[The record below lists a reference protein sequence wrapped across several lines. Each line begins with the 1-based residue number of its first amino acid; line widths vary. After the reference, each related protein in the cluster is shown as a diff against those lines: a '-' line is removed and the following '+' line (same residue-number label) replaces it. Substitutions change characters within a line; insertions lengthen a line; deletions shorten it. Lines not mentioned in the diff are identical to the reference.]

1 MKMKI
6 TIASLLFAASAL
18 GLQAQKATYSLRGV
32 EYTVD
37 TLFHAYVGP
46 GTTQTS
52 LLLESGTK
60 HLRVFYSRIDLSA
73 PNVTLKAVSGTD
85 RMTGSETVS
94 NMAKRKTAPGNRYYL
109 GVNGDFWMTSGYTSR
124 GVSMIGTPIS
134 SSMAE
139 GIIYRGRNNDGELQ
153 FTIDAD
159 EVPHMGH
166 VNFGGTIVKTD
177 GTSATI
183 FGVNVDA
190 GNNQITLYNPTYYS
204 GTNQTG
210 DCAEVTVRYVDGDDS
225 FAFGQPCQLQ
235 VVGAPSTA
243 GDMDV
248 PTEGLVL
255 HGRGSTKDFIAS
267 LQDGDILTMTLDT
280 KLDGVSINPR
290 EIISGQPWIV
300 LNGETNP
307 NGNPDVHPRTALG
320 YSEDGQTVIFMVVDG
335 RSSLSD
341 GVTTDALGDLM
352 RYAGAYMAVNVDGG
366 GSSTLY
372 TSALGIRNRPSDG
385 TERADSN
392 GIFAVCNSP
401 DDDEVASIR
410 FLDWSLTMP
419 KYGTYVPKFFG
430 YNQYGML
437 VDTNVQGVTLLC
449 PENLGVIKND
459 SLLFATGVGNG
470 LLSAVFQGDT
480 ISIPIAVIEPTDGIQ
495 LRNDSIITDTYR
507 TYSVELQS
515 TILDQV
521 MPIDPAALTW
531 TSLDESVVV
540 IDAETGVLQGVADGR
555 ANVVGVVGE
564 VSDTLLVIVEEPT
577 AHVMPIDP
585 NPDLSTWKITQSG
598 GKNGVAE
605 VQGDGF
611 TYSYTGASSRAPKI
625 TITKTLRLWS
635 LPDTLRMRVNPG
647 EAPMTGVQFGLRAR
661 GGGISY
667 LAVTPDSMPLN
678 QEVVLDLPIA
688 SWIDPYDMS
697 NYPITLSTIQ
707 IGMGNS
713 EKDKQYTMQFLGFE
727 TVYNAVAPVEA
738 IHGDVNGDGKVNVT
752 DVTTLVNMILGVVP
766 KDMARA
772 DITGD
777 GKVNVTD
784 VTALI
789 NIILGIVE

>member
-1 MKMKI
+1 MRTKI
-6 TIASLLFAASAL
+6 TIATMLLAATMF
-18 GLQAQKATYSLRGV
+18 GVQAQKATYSLRGV

-52 LLLESGTK
+52 LLLQSGNK

-94 NMAKRKTAPGNRYYL
+94 NMARRKTAPGNRYFL

-124 GVSMIGTPIS
+124 GVSMVGTPIS

-153 FTIDAD
+153 FTLDAD
-159 EVPHMGH
+159 EVPHMGY
-166 VNFGGTIVKTD
+166 VNFGGTIVKND
-177 GTSATI
+177 GTSASI

-190 GNNQITLYNPTYYS
+190 GNNQITIYNPTYYS

-210 DCAEVTVRYVDGDDS
+210 DCAEVTVRYVEGDDS
-225 FAFGQPCQLQ
+225 FAFGLPCQLQ
-235 VVGAPSTA
+235 VVGTPSTA

-248 PTEGLVL
+248 PAEGLVL

-267 LQDGDILTMTLDT
+267 LQDGDILTMTLET
-280 KLDGVSINPR
+280 KLNGVSITPR

-320 YSEDGQTVIFMVVDG
+320 YSEDGQTAIFMVVDG
-335 RSSLSD
+335 RSSISD

-385 TERADSN
+385 SERADSN
-392 GIFAVCNSP
+392 GIFAVCSSP
-401 DDDEVASIR
+401 DDDEVAYVR

-437 VDTNVQGVTLLC
+437 VDTDVQGVTLLC

-459 SLLFATGVGNG
+459 SLLFANGVGNG
-470 LLSAVFQGDT
+470 LLSAVFEGDT
-480 ISIPIAVIEPTDGIQ
+480 ISIPMSVIEPTDGIR

-515 TILDQV
+515 TILDKV

-531 TSLDESVVV
+531 TSLDESVVM
-540 IDAETGVLQGVADGR
+540 IDEETGVLQGVADGR
-555 ANVVGVVGE
+555 ACVVGEVGE
-564 VSDTLLVIVEEPT
+564 VSDTLLVIVEKPT
-577 AHVMPIDP
+577 AHIMPIDP
-585 NPDLSTWKITQSG
+585 NLDVSTWSISQSG

-605 VQGDGF
+605 AQGDGF
-611 TYSYTGASSRAPKI
+611 IYTYTGASSRAPKI
-625 TITKTLRLWS
+625 TLSKQFRLWS

-647 EAPMTGVQFGLRAR
+647 EAPMKNVQFGLRPR
-661 GGGISY
+661 GGNISY
-667 LAVTPDSMPLN
+667 QAVTPDTVIANEEL
-678 QEVVLDLPIA
+678 VLDLPIA
-688 SWIDPYDMS
+688 SWLDADDMG
-697 NYPITLSTIQ
+697 NYPLTLSTIQ
-707 IGMGNS
+707 VGMGAS
-713 EKDKQYTMQFLGFE
+713 QTGVQYTMQFLGFE
-727 TVYNAVAPVEA
+727 TVYNAVAPDETLK
-738 IHGDVNGDGKVNVT
+738 GDVDGNGRVNVS
-752 DVTTLVNMILGVVP
+752 DVTALINMILGITERN
-766 KDMARA
+766 DAA
-772 DITGD
+772 DVDSNGR
-777 GKVNVTD
+777 VNVSD

-789 NIILGIVE
+789 NIILGII

>member
-1 MKMKI
+1 MRKKI
-6 TIASLLFAASAL
+6 TIASLLLAASTLCMHAE
-18 GLQAQKATYSLRGV
+18 KATYSLRGV

-52 LLLESGTK
+52 LLLQSGNK
-60 HLRVFYSRIDLSA
+60 HLRVFYSQIDLSC

-94 NMAKRKTAPGNRYYL
+94 SMARRKSAPGNRYYV

-124 GVSMIGTPIS
+124 GVSMVGTPIS

-159 EVPHMGH
+159 EVPHIGH
-166 VNFGGTIVKTD
+166 VNFGGTIVKSD
-177 GTSATI
+177 GTSASI

-248 PTEGLVL
+248 PIEGLVL

-267 LQDGDILTMTLDT
+267 LQDGDILTMTLDA
-280 KLDGVSINPR
+280 KLNGEGINPR

-307 NGNPDVHPRTALG
+307 NGNPDVHPRSALG
-320 YSEDGQTVIFMVVDG
+320 YTADGTTAIFMVVDG
-335 RSSLSD
+335 RSSISD

-392 GIFAVCNSP
+392 GIFAVCDSP
-401 DDDEVASIR
+401 DDDEVAYIR

-419 KYGTYVPKFFG
+419 KYGTYIPQFFG

-437 VDTNVQGVTLLC
+437 VDTHVQGVTLLC
-449 PENLGVIKND
+449 PESIGVVKND
-459 SLLFATGVGNG
+459 SVLFANGEGSG

-480 ISIPIAVIEPTDGIQ
+480 ISIPVTVIMPTDGIQ

-507 TYSVELQS
+507 DYTVELQS
-515 TILDQV
+515 VILDKV

-540 IDAETGVLQGVADGR
+540 IDAETGVLRGVADGR
-555 ANVVGVVGE
+555 ACVVGEVGE
-564 VSDTLLVIVEEPT
+564 VSDTLLVIVEKPT
-577 AHVMPIDP
+577 AHIMPIDP
-585 NPDLSTWKITQSG
+585 DLDISSWKITQAG

-605 VQGDGF
+605 AHGDGF
-611 TYSYTGASSRAPKI
+611 TYTYTGASSRVPKI
-625 TITKTLRLWS
+625 TLTKTIRLWS

-647 EAPMTGVQFGLRAR
+647 EAPMTGIQFGLRPR
-661 GGGISY
+661 GSNISY
-667 LAVTPDSMPLN
+667 QAVNPDTIIAN

-688 SWIDPYDMS
+688 SWIDADDMS
-697 NYPITLSTIQ
+697 NYPITLSSIQ
-707 IGMGNS
+707 VGMGAS
-713 EKDKQYTMQFLGFE
+713 EVGKQYTMQFLGFE
-727 TVYNAVAPVEA
+727 TVYNAVPPETLLK
-738 IHGDVNGDGKVNVT
+738 GDVNRDGKVNVS
-752 DVTTLVNMILGVVP
+752 DVTALVNMILGVIA
-766 KDMARA
+766 KDEESA
-772 DITGD
+772 DVNHD
-777 GKVNVTD
+777 GRINVSD

-789 NIILGIVE
+789 NIILGII